1 MFFNSTKK
9 LMRRSVDIKYTLDKQ
24 IKERNE
30 YYTKLIADICLSQSN
45 VLSDG
50 TLLIKTNFYGYFS
63 FDDRLLVYWN
73 DDVKKLL
80 LSEGIDSWLDSNN
93 DLIIKLSKNSN
104 SF

>member
-9 LMRRSVDIKYTLDKQ
+9 LMRRSAEIKSTLDKQ

-50 TLLIKTNFYGYFS
+50 TLLNKTKFYGYYS
-63 FDDRLLVYWN
+63 FNDKLLVYWDN
-73 DDVKKLL
+73 DIKKML
-80 LSEGIDSWLDSNN
+80 LSEGIDSWHDSCGN
-93 DLIIKLSKNSN
+93 LIVRLSKTSN